1 MASKSPVMRP
11 DNRNE
16 SIPDLLS
23 PSLSG
28 VLSRSRTGTTVYRSD
43 TTKRL
48 QLKSVLFQQTLDW
61 HTATMAI
68 KASIPPAVL
77 VCAIQSD
84 SWINHFK
91 TNAYLAPIIS
101 TCVLPALPRAM
112 LIRHNIR
119 LTLAIVL
126 AYCWALLAGWCGV
139 QARHHTTHN
148 LNDLSAYNSSAEA
161 VVAIFLI
168 FFIWCTFTLR
178 SAFPSWNLHCTL
190 AGIFT
195 VATLP
200 GIARAPNTPAVIDET
215 NVILEAFLVGQ
226 AVGLVNALILFPQ
239 SCRGLFK
246 KDIGLCLDG
255 LMAVIQAQRKCME
268 DILLKKVS
276 AVEEEENGSSSI
288 SQLEGS
294 LQRFVKVVSKTR
306 QDSEYAA
313 CEISWGIFDHTK
325 LEEISSLF
333 LDLIPPVS
341 GLSSVADMLQLHV
354 DGCIITSAADDNS
367 DSDEADNA
375 TSREDGWQHLEVAMH
390 RNSRQMSDTII
401 KGVEHAKLQLNL
413 TKRRTLFKRYRV
425 RNPDEEHEVGIAQP
439 GDAGFLESFRDVFNN
454 GRALNQE
461 NEDMSNKELLDCYI
475 QHRPQIGNLSQY
487 TSEMHYN
494 TLRYF
499 LFLHSQTILSSLGE
513 EFLKLLIYVDDC
525 CTHPKRL
532 LIPRFLHPR
541 YWIEKL
547 VRLGGVRRDSASQ
560 NTDAQTS
567 IKLGSS
573 FYNPKNPDHLPPS
586 NFMETIGDYIRKIS
600 SIFRTDHAA
609 YGLRGACAIMTIGII
624 AFLHDSQDFYFAQ
637 RFLWALFAILLSMA
651 RTAGSSTFLLL
662 GRVLGTIAS
671 MITSYIIWYVVDQKT
686 PGILVFLWLW
696 FLVLGYLFVK
706 FPDFFSIWFVA
717 LIASIVMIAN
727 ELQVRK
733 LGKEAIINSGQ
744 VVYPPYIIFPYRL
757 AVVTLGVLTGYFWT
771 LFPYPLSEHSEL
783 REIMAKA
790 MYGLARYYMCV
801 QQTILARLSGNF
813 GDISDKTSPGFHLQA
828 ARRRIFHKY
837 QALNAR
843 AKTNFQFLDWEFSL
857 GGRFPKQ
864 TYGEMLSIL
873 ERLVSYMT
881 LASYVSR
888 ELKAPDATSS
898 WWANDPTGTAQ
909 VHLTPGGVT
918 ARMIILHSALSRAHP
933 LPPELGE
940 LRIPHLGEFLTRDVP
955 ADERFA
961 AAALIHSVNWY
972 LIRDINRLT
981 ELARELVGELNFSF
995 VIVHDDYVENGQ

>member
-1 MASKSPVMRP
+1 MASKSPVLRP
-11 DNRNE
+11 DSRNT
-16 SIPDLLS
+16 SIPDAVS
-23 PSLSG
+23 SSVSRG
-28 VLSRSRTGTTVYRSD
+28 LSRSETGATVHRSHTGATVHRSHTGVTVHRSD
-43 TTKRL
+43 TTRRL
-48 QLKSVLFQQTLDW
+48 QLKSVLFKQTLDW
-61 HTATMAI
+61 HTATMAL

-77 VCAIQSD
+77 VCAIQSN
-84 SWINHFK
+84 SWISHFK

-112 LIRHNIR
+112 LVRHNMR
-119 LTLAIVL
+119 LTFATVI

-139 QARHHTTHN
+139 QARHHTT
-148 LNDLSAYNSSAEA
+148 NDLSDISSYNSSAEA
-161 VVAIFLI
+161 VVAIFFI
-168 FFIWCTFTLR
+168 FCIWFTFTIK
-178 SAFPSWNLHCTL
+178 SAFPIWALHCTL

-195 VATLP
+195 VAIMP
-200 GIARAPNTPAVIDET
+200 NIARAPSMSEVIDET

-239 SCRGLFK
+239 SCRGLFR

-255 LMAVIQAQRKCME
+255 LVAVIQAQRKCME
-268 DILLKKVS
+268 DISLKKAS
-276 AVEEEENGSSSI
+276 IVEDEENGSSSFC
-288 SQLEGS
+288 QLEDA
-294 LQRFVKVVSKTR
+294 LQRFIKTVGKTR
-306 QDSEYAA
+306 QDGEYAA

-325 LEEISSLF
+325 LEEISSLL

-354 DGCIITSAADDNS
+354 DGCNITSDAS
-367 DSDEADNA
+367 VISGSDEADNI
-375 TSREDGWQHLEVAMH
+375 TPREDGWQHLEAAMH
-390 RNSRQMSDTII
+390 QNSKQMSDTII
-401 KGVEHAKLQLNL
+401 KGVEHAKLRLES
-413 TKRRTLFKRYRV
+413 TKGRTLFNKHRAKHT
-425 RNPDEEHEVGIAQP
+425 DEEDGAGITRP
-439 GDAGFLESFRDVFNN
+439 GDTGFLDSFRNVFDN
-454 GRALNQE
+454 GRVLSQE
-461 NEDMSNKELLDCYI
+461 NEDMNNKELLDCYI
-475 QHRPQIGNLSQY
+475 QHRPQIGSLNQY

-525 CTHPKRL
+525 YTHPKRL
-532 LIPRFLHPR
+532 LIPRYLRPR
-541 YWIEKL
+541 HWTERFCSSK
-547 VRLGGVRRDSASQ
+547 GMEQESAFHKS
-560 NTDAQTS
+560 DVQTS

-573 FYNPKNPDHLPPS
+573 FYDPKNPDHLPPS
-586 NFMETIGDYIRKIS
+586 NFMETIGDYIRQIS
-600 SIFRTDHAA
+600 SIFRSDHAA
-609 YGLRGACAIMTIGII
+609 YGLRGACAIMTVGVI

-637 RFLWALFAILLSMA
+637 RFLWALFAIVLSMA
-651 RTAGSSTFLLL
+651 RTTGSSTFLLL

-671 MITSYIIWYVVDQKT
+671 MIASYIIWYVVDQKT

-733 LGKEAIINSGQ
+733 LGEAAIVQSGQ
-744 VVYPPYIIFPYRL
+744 AVYPPYIIFPYRL
-757 AVVTLGVLTGYFWT
+757 AVVTLGVLIGYFWT
-771 LFPYPLSEHSEL
+771 IFPYPLSEHSEL
-783 REIMAKA
+783 RHDMAKA
-790 MYGLARYYMCV
+790 MYGLASYYMCI

-813 GDISDKTSPGFHLQA
+813 GDIGDKTSPGFHLQA
-828 ARRRIFHKY
+828 ARRRIFNKY
-837 QALNAR
+837 QTLSTR

-873 ERLVSYMT
+873 ERLASYMT

-888 ELKAPDATSS
+888 DLKAPDATSS
-898 WWANDPTGTAQ
+898 WWAHDPTGTAQ

-918 ARMIILHSALSRAHP
+918 TRMIILHSALSRAHP
-933 LPPELGE
+933 LPPELAE
-940 LRIPHLGEFLTRDVP
+940 LRIPHLGDFLTRDVP

-981 ELARELVGELNFSF
+981 E
-995 VIVHDDYVENGQ
+995 

>member
-1 MASKSPVMRP
+1 MASKSPVTHP
-11 DNRNE
+11 DNRNA
-16 SIPDLLS
+16 SIPEAAS
-23 PSLSG
+23 PSISG

-43 TTKRL
+43 TARRL

-77 VCAIQSD
+77 VCAIQSN

-119 LTLAIVL
+119 LTFAIVL

-139 QARHHTTHN
+139 QARHHTTHS
-148 LNDLSAYNSSAEA
+148 LNDTSAYNSSAEA

-168 FFIWCTFTLR
+168 FCIWCTFTVR
-178 SAFPSWNLHCTL
+178 SAFPNWGLQCTL

-200 GIARAPNTPAVIDET
+200 NIARAPTMPVVIDET

-226 AVGLVNALILFPQ
+226 AVGFVNALILFPQ
-239 SCRGLFK
+239 SCRGLFR
-246 KDIGLCLDG
+246 KDVGFCLDG
-255 LMAVIQAQRKCME
+255 LVAVMEAQRKCME
-268 DILLKKVS
+268 EILLKKAS
-276 AVEEEENGSSSI
+276 AAGEEESGSSSI
-288 SQLEGS
+288 GQLEGA
-294 LQRFVKVVSKTR
+294 LQRFVNAVEKTR
-306 QDSEYAA
+306 QDSGYAA
-313 CEISWGIFDHTK
+313 CEISWGVFDHAK
-325 LEEISSLF
+325 LEEISSLL

-341 GLSSVADMLQLHV
+341 GLISVADMLQLHV
-354 DGCIITSAADDNS
+354 DGCNIISDAGVNS
-367 DSDEADNA
+367 DSDEAGNTA
-375 TSREDGWQHLEVAMH
+375 SRDDGWQHLEMAMDQ
-390 RNSRQMSDTII
+390 NSRQMSDTII
-401 KGVEHAKLQLNL
+401 KGVEHAKLRLEL
-413 TKRRTLFKRYRV
+413 TKRRPLFKSYRV
-425 RNPDEEHEVGIAQP
+425 KKTDEEHEAGVTQP
-439 GDAGFLESFRDVFNN
+439 GDATFLESFRDVFSH
-454 GRALNQE
+454 GRVLSQE
-461 NEDMSNKELLDCYI
+461 NEDMNNKELLDCYI

-513 EFLKLLIYVDDC
+513 EFLKLLVYFDDC
-525 CTHPKRL
+525 YTHSKRL
-532 LIPRFLHPR
+532 LIPPFLQPR
-541 YWIEKL
+541 YWIE
-547 VRLGGVRRDSASQ
+547 RFIPPGSIRRDGTSQ
-560 NTDAQTS
+560 TTGAQTS

-600 SIFRTDHAA
+600 SIFRSDHAA

-671 MITSYIIWYVVDQKT
+671 MIASYIIWYVVDQKT

-717 LIASIVMIAN
+717 LVASIVMIAN

-733 LGKEAIINSGQ
+733 LGKEAIIKSGQ

-771 LFPYPLSEHSEL
+771 IFPYPLSEHSEL
-783 REIMAKA
+783 RENMAKA
-790 MYGLARYYMCV
+790 MYGLARYYMCI

-837 QALNAR
+837 QALNTR
-843 AKTNFQFLDWEFSL
+843 AKTSFQFLDWEFSL

-881 LASYVSR
+881 LSSYVSR

-898 WWANDPTGTAQ
+898 WWAHDPTGTAQ

-918 ARMIILHSALSRAHP
+918 TRMIILHSALSRAHP
-933 LPPELGE
+933 LPPELEE
-940 LRIPHLGEFLTRDVP
+940 LGIPHLGEFLTRDVP

-981 ELARELVGELNFSF
+981 E
-995 VIVHDDYVENGQ
+995 